1 MTNTYIE
8 KSNLKYIRNRMYCA
22 GMNLDGVATGAEDLE
37 FKGKESFREC

>member
-1 MTNTYIE
+1 
-8 KSNLKYIRNRMYCA
+8 MYCA